1 MSEVL
6 FGVLKLKSEIEIAF
20 QQRMKDLISKTG
32 KDPFVWAKEAGIPGA
47 TFNRIWNEAKVPKY
61 DHLIRISEF
70 AGVSLDWLL
79 LGKNSKPIIGLAQP
93 GGHEFI
99 TIPRVDVRLAAGTG
113 ALNGDHLEKVE
124 EIPFT
129 REFLGGKLGR
139 TSQEGLII
147 LTAQGDS
154 MDPLIAD
161 GDLVMIDR
169 KRNELSDGIYAFVL
183 GGMARVKRLR
193 PTALGD
199 LELISQ
205 NPEYKDELLN
215 RSDLEDFHVIGKVV
229 WCGHRFS

>member
-1 MSEVL
+1 MNSDG
-6 FGVLKLKSEIEIAF
+6 FIE
-20 QQRMKDLISKTG
+20 RLDLIRGDLSARL
-32 KDPFVWAKEAGIPGA
+32 FAQ
-47 TFNRIWNEAKVPKY
+47 KVG
-61 DHLIRISEF
+61 ISEGTLRSIRKGSSPTLETLL
-70 AGVSLDWLL
+70 AICKGANVNIGWLTT
-79 LGKNSKPIIGLAQP
+79 GIGPMRPSDDQSTLP
-93 GGHEFI
+93 LNVI

-113 ALNGDHLEKVE
+113 ALNGDHLETVE

-139 TSQEGLII
+139 ASQDGLII

-169 KRNELSDGIYAFVL
+169 KRNELADGVYAFVY

-193 PTALGD
+193 PTIQGD

-205 NPEYKDELLN
+205 NPEYKDELLK
-215 RSDLEDFHVIGKVV
+215 RSDLEDFHIIGKVV